1 MWDRNQNLDHFII
14 VIVISLFC
22 KKKKVWNINAFQFHS
37 IPFYVNVNG
46 IALAISWFWWSF
58 HRRSELIANCTS
70 TSTNTHTHIY
80 SLLVSAMNGNGD
92 QSLNEPYC
100 LCLDCT
106 RCALKEKHKQTY
118 TRIAF
123 SWHLF
128 IFFLCQL
135 RIILHFI
142 YIFLFRFFFCF
153 MIFNPIQ
160 IYENSYDICTI
171 LFFGSYFWNSRTFV
185 LTPNKIHIT
194 NCTIVAYK
202 HKILWSAR
210 TLEKN
215 ILSSKNTTSNVLI
228 FQINKKNIFRRF
240 FFSETHK
247 YSL

>member
-46 IALAISWFWWSF
+46 IALTISWFWWSF
-58 HRRSELIANCTS
+58 HRRSELIANCTP

-142 YIFLFRFFFCF
+142 YIFLFRFFSVSWYSIPFRF
-153 MIFNPIQ
+153 MKIRMIFAPF
-160 IYENSYDICTI
+160 YS
-171 LFFGSYFWNSRTFV
+171 L
-185 LTPNKIHIT
+185 
-194 NCTIVAYK
+194 
-202 HKILWSAR
+202 
-210 TLEKN
+210 
-215 ILSSKNTTSNVLI
+215 VLI
-228 FQINKKNIFRRF
+228 FEIHELLCWHQIKFILQIAQ
-240 FFSETHK
+240 S
-247 YSL
+247 